1 MATDLKTFLWFNG
14 VLDEALKFYQETF
27 SDFQIHSENRGADGN
42 LFTADF
48 TIHGHSF
55 IAMNWPGGDS
65 FNQAI
70 SLSLNV
76 DTQAEVDRLWNAI
89 TAEGKEIGCGWCAD
103 KFGLVWQ
110 VSPKEMRIWLEHE
123 DEDVRNYANE
133 RLRSMKKIVV
143 AELHQ

>member
-1 MATDLKTFLWFNG
+1 MATELKTFLWFNG
-14 VLDEALKFYQETF
+14 VLDEALTFYRETF
-27 SDFQIHSENRGADGN
+27 RDMQVHSENRGQDGN

-48 TIHGHSF
+48 TIHGHDF

-65 FNQAI
+65 FNEAI

-76 DTQAEVDRLWNAI
+76 DTQAEVDRLWDAI
-89 TAEGKEIGCGWCAD
+89 TADGKEIGCGWCAD

-110 VSPKEMRIWLEHE
+110 VSPKEMRTWLEHE
-123 DEDVRNYANE
+123 EASVRNYANE
-133 RLRSMKKIVV
+133 KLRAMKKIVV